1 MFKVFMGIIKESSSA
16 MRGSNIIM
24 LFVWCAL
31 AYVLEV
37 VALKSYEL
45 LCAYGSYC
53 YRGILLQ
60 CQCSPATFIC
70 IIPCCWLGVLCWV
83 MYAKKI
89 AVKRKLFVVLVA
101 FVVLLLW
108 VGCCVRIP
116 IIMEEDIK
124 NIPVENWPCF
134 SVRPNG
140 F

>member
-1 MFKVFMGIIKESSSA
+1 
-16 MRGSNIIM
+16 
-24 LFVWCAL
+24 
-31 AYVLEV
+31 
-37 VALKSYEL
+37 
-45 LCAYGSYC
+45 
-53 YRGILLQ
+53 
-60 CQCSPATFIC
+60 
-70 IIPCCWLGVLCWV
+70 